1 MPKVSVEYPDYL
13 TFRLDP
19 GMRKRLEEMAKAE
32 DRPVGAMVRIILRE
46 GLEARDVKATKR
58 KLKRT

>member
-19 GMRKRLEEMAKAE
+19 GMRKRLKEMAKAE
-32 DRPVGAMVRIILRE
+32 DRPVGAMVRIIIRE
-46 GLEARDVKATKR
+46 GLVAREKKSAK
-58 KLKRT
+58 KKNPA

>member
-13 TFRLDP
+13 TFRLAP

-46 GLEARDVKATKR
+46 GLASREKKGKKKTA
-58 KLKRT
+58 